1 MESQT
6 KAELQ
11 AKQKRIMLG
20 LHRRRSR
27 RRSSRRSR
35 RSIFS
40 QMTKWVRE
48 LALLHCTRTMII
60 TQMYVEEEPY
70 LDQSRQPRGRRKEMV
85 RQKMLPSRHQPV

>member
-27 RRSSRRSR
+27 RRSRK
-35 RSIFS
+35 SIFS

-60 TQMYVEEEPY
+60 KQMYVEEEPY
-70 LDQSRQPRGRRKEMV
+70 LDQSRQPLERRKEMM
-85 RQKMLPSRHQPV
+85 RQKILPRRQPV